1 MENKNGGKPTS
12 RSSSRSFRR
21 QNRQDALI
29 CSHWVHCACLMARW
43 WKDVERFGVWLVTVV
58 TVKHVMFHKMF
69 LGNVGWNTTVPP
81 GPWGR
86 TYSAWTNTSWWPRQ
100 MLSDTASP
108 SFQSTFRALQRSE
121 AKSSRSLFD
130 FFDPLVSNVFAMQIA
145 TDRTNETDWNSQSE
159 VNQKSTLNE
168 FKTLQSLHC
177 SVSIESATAATAA
190 TAATSPSHCRDVSL
204 VRVENQWP
212 YWRFRTKHI
221 SASALIPQR
230 SVDTLNI
237 CKHM

>member
-177 SVSIESATAATAA
+177 SVSIEVQPLQPLQPLQPRLVTVEMWVLSESKISDPTGGFERS
-190 TAATSPSHCRDVSL
+190 TSQPQLSYRRD
-204 VRVENQWP
+204 R
-212 YWRFRTKHI
+212 
-221 SASALIPQR
+221 
-230 SVDTLNI
+230 
-237 CKHM
+237 